1 MKHGPIYIRSIFMKQ
16 EGAGQARIEATLV
29 NRSRDAVPPRLLLL
43 YLYDSENRIRD
54 RISIRLK
61 PFAPSGVQ
69 SVSSIFRLKSGD
81 FFSYTARLEK
91 LDGADYSNSQVQS
104 AE

>member
-1 MKHGPIYIRSIFMKQ
+1 MKHGPIYIKSIFVKQ
-16 EGAGQARIEATLV
+16 ESAGQARIDATLL
-29 NRSRDAVPPRLLLL
+29 NRSRESVPSFLLLL
-43 YLYDSENRIRD
+43 YFYDAENRIRD

-61 PFAPSGVQ
+61 PFAPAGVQ

-91 LDGADYSNSQVQS
+91 LEGTDYSNFEVQS